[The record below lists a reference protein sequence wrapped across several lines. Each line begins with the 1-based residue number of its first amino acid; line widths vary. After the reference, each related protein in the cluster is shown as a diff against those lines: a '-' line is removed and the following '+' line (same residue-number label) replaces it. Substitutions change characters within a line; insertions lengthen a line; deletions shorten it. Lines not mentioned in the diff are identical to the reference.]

1 MAMKVKKDDTVIVI
15 AGKDKG
21 KKGKVL
27 TTVPDENRVVVEGVN
42 MQKKHVKARS
52 AQQAG
57 GIIDKQ
63 GAIDC
68 SNVMVVCPKCG
79 KAVRVAYAIDEKTSK
94 KVRVCKKCGEKL
106 EKVKAAKKATA
117 KKTAKKKETSEEAS
131 N

>member
-27 TTVPDENRVVVEGVN
+27 ATVPNESKVVVEGVN

-52 AQQAG
+52 AQQPG
-57 GIIDKQ
+57 GIMDKQ
-63 GAIDC
+63 GAIDS

-106 EKVKAAKKATA
+106 EKVKTAKKATA